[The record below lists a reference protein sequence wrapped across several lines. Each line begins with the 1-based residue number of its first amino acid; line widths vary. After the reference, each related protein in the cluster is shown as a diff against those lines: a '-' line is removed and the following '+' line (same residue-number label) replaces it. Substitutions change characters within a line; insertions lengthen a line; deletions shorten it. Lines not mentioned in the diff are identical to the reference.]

1 MIKRFTLVLALA
13 IVHVFAFSQISI
25 TNVATPYTENFNS
38 MANTATSSTLPT
50 GWLLLETGTGSNTTY
65 AADNGA
71 SNAGNTYSYGTT
83 GATER
88 AFGTVQSGS
97 VVPIIGVNFINN
109 SGSTITSITVAY
121 TGEQWRAG
129 AATRAIPDSLE
140 FQYSLDATS
149 LNTGAWTPVT
159 ALDFAS
165 PALNVAT
172 AGALDGNLAA
182 NKTPISFTI
191 TNLNIT
197 NGTSFFF
204 RWTDFNISGSDDG
217 LAIDDITVTFNGA
230 TTPACAEPTAQP
242 TGLSLTP
249 TPTTISGSFTASSAD
264 EFMVVRSNSA
274 TAPVPVD
281 GTAYTVGSTALGAG
295 TFVVANGTSTNFTA
309 TGLTPNQ
316 QYYFY
321 VFSLN
326 DENCTGG
333 PNYLNTTP
341 LSGNATTLSLPAC
354 TAPTAPPTNLVLTS
368 TNTTIN
374 GSFTASAT
382 ANRYL
387 TVISTAN
394 TLSAT
399 PVNGTTYTAGSNFGG
414 GKIVAYTSATTFVA
428 TGLTANTPYFVFVF
442 AANGDCNGEPFYNTT
457 SLNGTKSTTNNSG
470 GIPTGY
476 YDNAT
481 GLKCQP
487 LKTALK
493 DIIKTGFNV
502 LGYTPGIWNIYY
514 YSDQHRND
522 ANTADIIWDMYS
534 DNPTGPEPYTYTYG
548 TNQCGNY
555 NSEGDCY
562 NREHSTPQSWFN
574 SLSPMVS
581 DAHHLFPTDGKVNGV
596 RNNYPYG
603 SVSSATFTSL
613 NGSKLGTG
621 NNFGYTGIVFEPIDA
636 YKGDFARA
644 CLYMATRYEDEIIS
658 QNWSGNG
665 NGNDVFL
672 SSTDQID
679 AALRRLMIYDPW
691 YLQTLVKWHLQDP
704 PSQKEI
710 DRNNAIYSQAVV
722 VDGSGTLK
730 AQANRNPFVDH
741 PEYVAMIWGD
751 GTVGSL
757 NCSATPCTAP
767 TAQPTALVL
776 TPSSTS
782 IAGSFTAASPAPSSY
797 LVVRSTNTTLS
808 TNPVNATTY
817 TAGQALGG
825 GTVVQ
830 YSNSTTFNDA
840 SLTPSTTYYYF
851 IFSANNTSCSG
862 GPVYLTTAPLNGNST
877 TLASTPACVAPTA
890 QPTNLVLTPTTNS
903 IAGTFTAA
911 SPAPSSYLVVRS
923 TNTTLSAN
931 PVNATTYTAGQALGG
946 GVVVQYSNA
955 TSFNDA
961 SLAASTT
968 YYYFI
973 FSANNTAC
981 TGGPIYLTTAPLTGN
996 KATLAITTPCTAP
1009 TAQATGLVLTPSTTS
1024 INGSFTAASP
1034 APSSYLIIR
1043 STSST
1048 LSALPSNTNT
1058 YTAGQAIGGG
1068 VVVQYSNSTTFTD
1081 ASLSSSTT
1089 YYYFIFSANNTSCVG
1104 GPIYLTTNPLT
1115 GNATTLIIIGAC
1127 TTPTAVASNLV
1138 ITKSGNTISGS
1149 FTGTANG
1156 SYLVLMTNYPNLVN
1170 LPVNGVT
1177 YTVGQTFGN
1186 AKVISFG
1193 TSTSFVANNI
1203 LAGKNYY
1210 FFVFTANTNCTGAPF
1225 YNTTNFI
1232 TKAFTPI
1239 TRNNVYPNPA
1249 KDVVT
1254 LELLTPPSE
1263 DITLVIT
1270 DALSQRVK
1278 TQIIPQGQQVTPINI
1293 SNLTRGKY
1301 FITVYD
1307 YGTRIVKSFI
1317 KK

>member
-1 MIKRFTLVLALA
+1 MKRITLILTLT
-13 IVHVFAFSQISI
+13 ILHVFAFSQVNI
-25 TNVATPYTENFNS
+25 TSLATPYTQDFNTL
-38 MANTATSSTLPT
+38 ANTSTSSTLPT
-50 GWLLLETGTGSNTTY
+50 GWLLLETGTSANTTY
-65 AADNGA
+65 SADNGA

-97 VVPIIGVNFINN
+97 VIPTIGVYFTNH
-109 SGSTITSITVAY
+109 SGGAITSIAVNY

-129 AATRAIPDSLE
+129 LANRTAPDSLE
-140 FQYSLDATS
+140 FQYSTDATS
-149 LNTGAWTPVT
+149 LSTGTWTNVT
-159 ALDFAS
+159 ALNFAS
-165 PALNVAT
+165 PTLNVA
-172 AGALDGNLAA
+172 AGALDGNAAA
-182 NKTPISFTI
+182 NRTAINFTI
-191 TNLNIT
+191 TNLNIADGAT
-197 NGTSFFF
+197 FYF
-204 RWTDFNISGSDDG
+204 RWNDYNIASSDDG
-217 LAIDDITVTFNGA
+217 LAIDDVTITFNGNA
-230 TTPACAEPTAQP
+230 APGCTEPSAQP
-242 TGLSLTP
+242 TNLVLTP
-249 TPTTISGSFTASSAD
+249 TPTTIAGTFTASAAD
-264 EFMVVRSNSA
+264 QFMVVQSNSA
-274 TAPVPVD
+274 TAPTPVD
-281 GTAYTVGSTALGAG
+281 GTAYNVGSTAFGAG
-295 TFVVANGTSTNFTA
+295 TLVVSNGTNTNFTA

-333 PNYLNTTP
+333 PNYLNTAP
-341 LSGNATTLSLPAC
+341 LSGNATTLPLPAC
-354 TAPTAPPTNLVLTS
+354 VAPTAPPTNLVLTS

-374 GSFTASAT
+374 GTFTASAT

-387 TVISTAN
+387 TVIST
-394 TLSAT
+394 TSSLSAT

-414 GKIVAYTSATTFVA
+414 GKIVSYSSAISFNA
-428 TGLTANTPYFVFVF
+428 TGLTINTPYFIFVF
-442 AANGDCNGEPFYNTT
+442 AASGDCNGEPFYNTT
-457 SLNGTKSTTNNSG
+457 SLNGTKSTTNNTG

-476 YDNAT
+476 YDAAT
-481 GLKCQP
+481 GLSCQP

-493 DIIKTGFNV
+493 NIIKTDFQV
-502 LGYTPGIWNIYY
+502 LGYTPGIWNIFK

-574 SLSPMVS
+574 SQPPMVS

-603 SVSSATFTSL
+603 NVSSATFTSL

-658 QNWSGNG
+658 QNWSANG
-665 NGNDVFL
+665 NGNDVLL
-672 SSTDQID
+672 SATDQID

-691 YLQTLVKWHLQDP
+691 YLQTLIKWHLQDP

-730 AQANRNPFVDH
+730 AQSNRNPFVDH

-757 NCSATPCTAP
+757 NCSTTTPCTAP
-767 TAQPTALVL
+767 TAQPTALIL
-776 TPSSTS
+776 TPSTTS

-797 LVVRSTNTTLS
+797 LVVRSTNNSLS
-808 TNPVNATTY
+808 ANPVNATTY
-817 TAGQALGG
+817 TAGQSLGGGTVVQYSSSTTFTDASLTASTTYYYFIFSANNTSCTGGPVYFTTGPLTGNSTTTAGTPACTAPTAQPTTLVLTPSTTSIAGSFTAASPAPSSYLVVRSTNNSLSANPVNATTYTTGQALGG

-840 SLTPSTTYYYF
+840 SLTS
-851 IFSANNTSCSG
+851 
-862 GPVYLTTAPLNGNST
+862 
-877 TLASTPACVAPTA
+877 
-890 QPTNLVLTPTTNS
+890 
-903 IAGTFTAA
+903 
-911 SPAPSSYLVVRS
+911 
-923 TNTTLSAN
+923 
-931 PVNATTYTAGQALGG
+931 
-946 GVVVQYSNA
+946 
-955 TSFNDA
+955 
-961 SLAASTT
+961 STT

-981 TGGPIYLTTAPLTGN
+981 TGGPVYLTTVPLTGN
-996 KATLAITTPCTAP
+996 STTTAVTTPCTAP
-1009 TAQATGLVLTPSTTS
+1009 TAQATNLVLTPLTTS
-1024 INGSFTAASP
+1024 IAGSFTAASP
-1034 APSSYLIIR
+1034 APSSYLVIR
-1043 STSST
+1043 STSNS

-1068 VVVQYSNSTTFTD
+1068 TVVQYSNSTTFND
-1081 ASLSSSTT
+1081 VSLTSSTT
-1089 YYYFIFSANNTSCVG
+1089 YHYFIFSANNTSCVG
-1104 GPIYLTTNPLT
+1104 GPVYLTTNPLT
-1115 GNATTLIIIGAC
+1115 GNATTAVVIGAC
-1127 TTPTAVASNLV
+1127 TTPVAVASNLV
-1138 ITKSGNTISGS
+1138 LTKSGNAINGT
-1149 FTGTANG
+1149 FTGVANG
-1156 SYLVLMTNYPNLVN
+1156 SYLVLMTNYPNLTN

-1177 YTVGQTFGN
+1177 YTPGQLFGN

-1193 TSTSFVANNI
+1193 SSTSFTANNI
-1203 LAGKNYY
+1203 LAGKDYY
-1210 FFVFTANTNCTGAPF
+1210 FFVFTSNTNCTGSPF

-1232 TKAFTPI
+1232 SVSANPI
-1239 TRNNVYPNPA
+1239 KRDNVYPNPA
-1249 KDVVT
+1249 KDMVT
-1254 LELLTPPSE
+1254 LELATPPSQ
-1263 DITLVIT
+1263 DLTLTIT
-1270 DALSQRVK
+1270 DMLSQKVQ
-1278 TQIIPQGQQVTPINI
+1278 TQLIKAGQQVTTINI
-1293 SNLTRGKY
+1293 SKLAPGKY

-1307 YGTRIVKSFI
+1307 YGTRLIKSFV